1 MLGQIADSSF
11 LTCLERGVQIRSP
24 DTLDIFC
31 DVLLALLDFA
41 FLPPS
46 LVRQSSGRCFF
57 FCNSALCDLRS
68 VPYFSPQCIFC
79 IYIFCRC
86 CRSHESIFVDVFCTG
101 SFRSLGLSISPVL
114 SSVYYDMIIPVS
126 DKMSLVG

>member
-1 MLGQIADSSF
+1 MLDQIADSSF

-41 FLPPS
+41 FLPHS
-46 LVRQSSGRCFF
+46 LVCQSSGRCF

-68 VPYFSPQCIFC
+68 VPYFLLN
-79 IYIFCRC
+79 
-86 CRSHESIFVDVFCTG
+86 VF
-101 SFRSLGLSISPVL
+101 
-114 SSVYYDMIIPVS
+114 SVYTFLLVVVVATKLFLWMYFVQDPFEVLARLYHQFYPLYTMI
-126 DKMSLVG
+126 